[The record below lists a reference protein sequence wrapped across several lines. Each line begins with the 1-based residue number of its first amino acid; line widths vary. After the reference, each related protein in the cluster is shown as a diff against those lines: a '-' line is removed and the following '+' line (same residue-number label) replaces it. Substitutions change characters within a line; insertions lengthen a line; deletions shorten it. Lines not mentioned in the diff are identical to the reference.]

1 VRKPVVPQSTEV
13 DAKETSDRLHRLV
26 RAVQNRS
33 DAAVMAEL
41 SVTPIEDM
49 IVTLLVAVNVIGDF
63 VDPGDY

>member
-1 VRKPVVPQSTEV
+1 
-13 DAKETSDRLHRLV
+13 
-26 RAVQNRS
+26 
-33 DAAVMAEL
+33 MAEL